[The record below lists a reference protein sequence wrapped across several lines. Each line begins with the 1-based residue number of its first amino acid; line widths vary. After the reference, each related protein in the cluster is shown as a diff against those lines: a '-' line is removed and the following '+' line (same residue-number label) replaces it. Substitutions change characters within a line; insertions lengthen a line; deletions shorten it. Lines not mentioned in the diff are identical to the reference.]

1 MILSSLIIVAVLIG
15 AVLAFA
21 ATRPNT
27 FLIERSLSIKAP
39 PEKIFALINNFHDW
53 IRWAPQD
60 TEDPS
65 MKRTFNGPESGT
77 GAISDWTSTGSAGRG
92 RMSITESVAPH
103 RISVD
108 VDWVKPFKAH
118 NVNLFSLEP
127 DGASTR
133 ATWSMRGTNVY
144 MLKVMS
150 VFVNMDRMM
159 GKHFEAGL
167 ENLKRAAEE

>member
-1 MILSSLIIVAVLIG
+1 MILRSLIIVAVLIG

-27 FLIERSLSIKAP
+27 FLIERSLSIKTP
-39 PEKIFALINNFHDW
+39 PEKIFVLINNFHNW
-53 IRWAPQD
+53 ARWSPQD

-77 GAISDWTSTGSAGRG
+77 GAISDWNSTGSAGRG
-92 RMSITESVAPH
+92 RMLITESVAPS
-103 RISVD
+103 RISVN

-118 NVNLFSLEP
+118 NVNVFSLQP

-144 MLKVMS
+144 MMKVMS